1 MVPIRKKQLHYR
13 NCFRWWEQRES
24 NPRPSACKAD
34 ALNQLS
40 YAPVFRFFFHIAASD
55 FVSSVG
61 HYREVTPSLLT
72 RLPCTAKKQTSKL
85 FLFPHC
91 RVRLRIVGRSLPGGN
106 SLSPHSSSL
115 HCEKT
120 NFKTVSFKE
129 LPFKRGFSERDCKG
143 R

>member
-40 YAPVFRFFFHIAASD
+40 YAPVFH

-72 RLPCTAKKQTSKL
+72 RLPCTAKKHTSKL
-85 FLFPHC
+85 FLLKNCPLREVPPKGIAKVDKISVFPNFFGKIQKF
-91 RVRLRIVGRSLPGGN
+91 RVAESKGMIICLSLFRKPSFLD
-106 SLSPHSSSL
+106 SLFL
-115 HCEKT
+115 LEQ
-120 NFKTVSFKE
+120 FQY
-129 LPFKRGFSERDCKG
+129 
-143 R
+143 